1 MSLLQSP
8 DVKNGE
14 VRGEAGGKSEEG
26 NGVASPPS
34 SLFSPKFSTGR
45 LASATVD
52 HSSLSAGIREER
64 RARNFVRKRTRVSQ
78 PGRHSYAPL
87 AVKPVLHSDITK
99 LTTAKFPLV
108 SSKSMTAGLGS
119 LIISSK

>member
-34 SLFSPKFSTGR
+34 SLFFPKFSTGR

-64 RARNFVRKRTRVSQ
+64 RASNFCQKEDQ
-78 PGRHSYAPL
+78 GF
-87 AVKPVLHSDITK
+87 
-99 LTTAKFPLV
+99 TAWMTQLRSFGCKT
-108 SSKSMTAGLGS
+108 SST
-119 LIISSK
+119 